1 MSINS
6 GETTDYFVNSCGMQ
20 ISQEWKGNVMTVK
33 ELCEKYNISA
43 AAVYSKMR
51 NYPEMFEGHL
61 VRNEREQI
69 ADMDGEAIRNL
80 LPLAANGDNII
91 ELLDEIKSLRENNG
105 DDEIIRLRST
115 LEMLNRDN
123 TALKNQNEI
132 LEERVCRLE
141 KRLWEDSGKN
151 AEKLRDMTSFPSA
164 ESSESAEE

>member
-1 MSINS
+1 
-6 GETTDYFVNSCGMQ
+6 
-20 ISQEWKGNVMTVK
+20 MTVK

-69 ADMDGEAIRNL
+69 ADMDGIAVRLL
-80 LPLAANGDNII
+80 LPLAENGANII

-105 DDEIIRLRST
+105 DDENSRLRSA
-115 LEMLNRDN
+115 LDMLNRENAD
-123 TALKNQNEI
+123 LEKQNEI

-151 AEKLRDMTSFPSA
+151 AGKLRDMTAFPSA
-164 ESSESAEE
+164 ESSESEEE